1 MAGKKPMHLETT
13 DTGAVKP
20 EAVFTRKQLAAS
32 KHFQHRRDALL
43 AVLEEDKRYTVKQA
57 QDLLDAFFG
66 KKVG

>member
-1 MAGKKPMHLETT
+1 MSGNKPLDLETT
-13 DTGAVKP
+13 DTGDVTP